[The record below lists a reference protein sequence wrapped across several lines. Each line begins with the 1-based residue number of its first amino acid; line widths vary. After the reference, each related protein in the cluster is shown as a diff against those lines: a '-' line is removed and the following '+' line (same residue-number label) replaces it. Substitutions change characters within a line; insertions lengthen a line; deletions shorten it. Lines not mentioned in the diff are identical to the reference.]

1 VHSLP
6 INIFDSRARRN
17 KGRQFCT
24 RARAFDFSLPVNAA
38 LQHKQMRRKL
48 DVSISYFIPD
58 KLCNTE
64 LYPSIQQEIVFQVP
78 ASLLSFLRKYLKTGL
93 PGSPADRH

>member
-24 RARAFDFSLPVNAA
+24 HARAFDLSLPVNAA
-38 LQHKQMRRKL
+38 LQHKQMHCKL
-48 DVSISYFIPD
+48 DGSISYFVPD
-58 KLCNTE
+58 MLGNAE
-64 LYPSIQQEIVFQVP
+64 LYPSIQQAIVFQIP
-78 ASLLSFLRKYLKTGL
+78 ASLPNFFRKYLKTGL